1 MLSMTDEDQLAFID
15 TNVLLYAYDASAGK
29 RHDRA
34 AELVGD
40 LGSRRLAAT
49 SVQVLQEFYV
59 NATRKIAE
67 PLSRDAA
74 LERIRVLGRWPM
86 HAPRARDVIAAAA
99 IAQDTQVSFWDAM
112 IVRSASEMGC
122 SVLWTEDLNA
132 GQRIANVTIRNP
144 FDGSD

>member
-1 MLSMTDEDQLAFID
+1 MTDEDQLAFID
-15 TNVLLYAYDASAGK
+15 TNILLYAYDASAGK

-67 PLSRDAA
+67 PLSHDLA
-74 LERIRVLGRWPM
+74 LKRVRVFGRWPT
-86 HAPRARDVIAAAA
+86 HAPRARDVIAAAK
-99 IAQDTQVSFWDAM
+99 IAHDAQLSFWDAM

-132 GQRIANVTIRNP
+132 GQQIADVTIRNP
-144 FDGSD
+144 FNGSG